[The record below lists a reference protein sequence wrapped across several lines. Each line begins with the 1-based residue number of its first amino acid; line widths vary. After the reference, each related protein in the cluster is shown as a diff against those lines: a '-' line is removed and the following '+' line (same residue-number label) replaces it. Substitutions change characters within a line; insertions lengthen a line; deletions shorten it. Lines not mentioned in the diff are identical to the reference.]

1 MGRMTI
7 LALQCIAF
15 YFILLP
21 LANPETIPSNVLSF
35 GLDLD
40 HFLNAGVLDVVS
52 SQCREDFARFL
63 RSSKSEF
70 WAAKSTYFFH

>member
-7 LALQCIAF
+7 LVLQCIAF
-15 YFILLP
+15 SFILP

-52 SQCREDFARFL
+52 TQCREDFTRFL
-63 RSSKSEF
+63 LSSESKF